1 MTPVQ
6 ITERELVG
14 FYKHSARLG
23 LGPLSDVEVKCC
35 EAVVTGCDTRPQ

>member
-14 FYKHSARLG
+14 FYTHEANRELD
-23 LGPLSDVEVKCC
+23 PLSNVEIKCC
-35 EAVVTGCDTRPQ
+35 EAVVTTCDA

>member
-14 FYKHSARLG
+14 FYRHRANRELD
-23 LGPLSDVEVKCC
+23 PLSDVEVKCC
-35 EAVVTGCDTRPQ
+35 EAVVTVCDT

>member
-6 ITERELVG
+6 IAERELVG
-14 FYKHSARLG
+14 LYKHLASLGLG

-35 EAVVTGCDTRPQ
+35 EAVVTVCDT

>member
-14 FYKHSARLG
+14 FYKHLASLW
-23 LGPLSDVEVKCC
+23 LGPLADVEIKCC
-35 EAVVTGCDTRPQ
+35 EAVVTVCDT

>member
-14 FYKHSARLG
+14 FYKHLASLG

-35 EAVVTGCDTRPQ
+35 VAVVTVCDT